1 MCLSGCEWGHR
12 IWQTDHEKRQ
22 GVLRKAEKATAYPWQ
37 DNEKEALGKEGYKEG
52 GQRNGV
58 GGGNEQKQILFKN
71 TLMKPYALHAD

>member
-1 MCLSGCEWGHR
+1 M
-12 IWQTDHEKRQ
+12 
-22 GVLRKAEKATAYPWQ
+22 AYPWQ

-52 GQRNGV
+52 GQRNGM